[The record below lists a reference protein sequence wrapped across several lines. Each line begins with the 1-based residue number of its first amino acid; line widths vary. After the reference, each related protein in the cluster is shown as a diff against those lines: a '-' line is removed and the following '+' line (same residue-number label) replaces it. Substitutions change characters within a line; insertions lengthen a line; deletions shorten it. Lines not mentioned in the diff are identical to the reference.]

1 MGSCSRI
8 PTGADT
14 PDSFSVATPFHSP
27 ALLQKET
34 PTCQG
39 VQCASSQLCQVA
51 GGQARCVPVSPATCR
66 AQGDP
71 HYTTFDGR
79 RYDMMGTCSYT
90 MAELNSED
98 QTLPAFSVE
107 AKNEHR
113 GSRRVSYVGFVTVR
127 AYSHS
132 VSLAR
137 GEVGFVRVSI
147 QSPQGLIPIGQKE
160 EAKPGCQAPTQPF
173 AVGRRGRE
181 VGPGSGVLG
190 GRDLN
195 IHGRTLNP
203 FSPALVL
210 VKALRIFRDVVR
222 EKVYAN
228 VVYNRKNT

>member
-14 PDSFSVATPFHSP
+14 PDSFSVTTPFHSP

-137 GEVGFVRVSI
+137 GEVGFIRVSI
-147 QSPQGLIPIGQKE
+147 QSPQGLMPIGQKE
-160 EAKPGCQAPTQPF
+160 EAKPGCQAP
-173 AVGRRGRE
+173 
-181 VGPGSGVLG
+181 
-190 GRDLN
+190 D
-195 IHGRTLNP
+195 
-203 FSPALVL
+203 PALCRGKEGARSGPRQWGFGGKGSEHPWQDL
-210 VKALRIFRDVVR
+210 KPL
-222 EKVYAN
+222 
-228 VVYNRKNT
+228 